1 MVSGLGDAEDQ
12 SHGGGAVIVGS
23 VDVSITVS
31 LEEVLIAS
39 GGVGHALTAVG
50 FVAEVSGWCTTEPV
64 GFVAAPAICE
74 GWDMAFGLQVDA
86 EKRITIG
93 IERRIADGIT
103 GSGLVLLIS

>member
-1 MVSGLGDAEDQ
+1 MCNVYAS
-12 SHGGGAVIVGS
+12 S
-23 VDVSITVS
+23 TVS

-50 FVAEVSGWCTTEPV
+50 FIAEVSGWCTTEPV

-103 GSGLVLLIS
+103 GSGLA